1 MELEVIPVAR
11 TVRREKKK
19 RTGLLIIAVIVLML
33 CSVVSYQKQR
43 KVAERD
49 RYQAQIEE
57 LNDRIE
63 QLEAESQE
71 IEEYKAYIQ
80 TKKYVEEIARE
91 RLGLV
96 YENEIIFE
104 GH

>member
-1 MELEVIPVAR
+1 MAR

-33 CSVVSYQKQR
+33 CGVVSYQKQR
-43 KVAERD
+43 RLAERD
-49 RYQAQIEE
+49 RFQAQIAE
-57 LNDRIE
+57 LNERKE
-63 QLEAESQE
+63 KLEAEAEE
-71 IEEYKAYIQ
+71 IEEYKSYIQ
-80 TKKYVEEIARE
+80 TKKYIEEIARE

>member
-1 MELEVIPVAR
+1 MAR
-11 TVRREKKK
+11 TVRKEKKK
-19 RTGLLIIAVIVLML
+19 RTGLLIIAVIVMML
-33 CSVVSYQKQR
+33 CGVILYQKQQ
-43 KVAERD
+43 KLAERA
-49 RYQAQIEE
+49 RYEQQIAE
-57 LNDRIE
+57 LNARIDDLHE
-63 QLEAESQE
+63 EAEE
-71 IEEYKAYIQ
+71 IEDYKAYVQ

>member
-1 MELEVIPVAR
+1 MAR

-19 RTGLLIIAVIVLML
+19 RTGLLVIALIVMML
-33 CSVVSYQKQR
+33 CGVVSYQKHR
-43 KVAERD
+43 KVVERD
-49 RYQAQIEE
+49 HYAQQIAE
-57 LNDRIE
+57 LNERIE
-63 QLEAESQE
+63 DLHEEAEE
-71 IEEYKAYIQ
+71 IENYKSYIQ

-96 YENEIIFE
+96 YEDEIIFE

>member
-1 MELEVIPVAR
+1 MAR

-43 KVAERD
+43 KLAERD
-49 RYQAQIEE
+49 RYEAQIAE
-57 LNDRIE
+57 LNERKE
-63 QLEAESQE
+63 QLEGESRE
-71 IEEYKAYIQ
+71 IDDYKSYVQ